1 MSAGTAT
8 PGAGSSGH
16 RAIVAQLSSA
26 QKVRTRGAPGYSI
39 YVNRPLGRHLAAFAF
54 RAGLTPNAVTTI
66 SACFTFA
73 GVVLLATVAPQWWT
87 GLLVWL
93 ALAVGYAFDSADGQL
108 ARLRGGGS
116 LSGEW
121 LDHVVDA
128 TKIASLHLAVLI
140 MFFRWYPIPAGALL
154 IPIGYSIVATVV
166 FFTIILNEQL
176 KRSRGW
182 TPSASAGSD
191 SGRSTP
197 LRALAALPM
206 DYGFLCLAFVLAGW
220 PLLFFWVY
228 TAFFTANALYLVV
241 ALRKWFRDLEAL
253 DARTR

>member
-1 MSAGTAT
+1 MSADAIDANA
-8 PGAGSSGH
+8 PSAGH
-16 RAIVAQLSSA
+16 RAIVARLSAA
-26 QKVRTRGAPGYSI
+26 QKVKTRGAPGYSI
-39 YVNRPLGRHLAAFAF
+39 YVNRPIGRHLAAFAY
-54 RAGLTPNAVTTI
+54 RAGLTPNAVTAI
-66 SACFTFA
+66 SACFSLA
-73 GVVLLATVAPQWWT
+73 GILVLVLVPPQWWT
-87 GLLVWL
+87 GVLVWL
-93 ALAVGYAFDSADGQL
+93 ALAIGYAFDSADGQL

-128 TKIASLHLAVLI
+128 TKIAALHLAVLV
-140 MFFRWYPIPAGALL
+140 MFFRWYPIPTGALL
-154 IPIGYSIVATVV
+154 IPVGYSIVATVI

-182 TPSASAGSD
+182 TPAASAASD

-206 DYGFLCLAFVLAGW
+206 DYGFLCLAFVTAGW
-220 PLLFFWVY
+220 PVLFFWVY
-228 TAFFTANALYLVV
+228 TAFFVANALYLAV
-241 ALRKWFRDLEAL
+241 ALRKWFRDLEVL

>member
-1 MSAGTAT
+1 MSAGAVG
-8 PGAGSSGH
+8 GAAPAGH
-16 RAIVAQLSSA
+16 REIVARLSAA
-26 QKVRTRGAPGYSI
+26 QKIKTRGAPGYSI
-39 YVNRPLGRHLAAFAF
+39 YVNRPLGRHLAAFAY
-54 RAGLTPNAVTTI
+54 RAGLTPNAVTAI
-66 SACFTFA
+66 SACFSLA
-73 GVVLLATVAPQWWT
+73 GIVVLVAVPPQWWT
-87 GLLVWL
+87 GLLVWM

-116 LSGEW
+116 LAGEW

-128 TKIASLHLAVLI
+128 TKIATLHVAVLV
-140 MFFRWYPIPAGALL
+140 MFFRWYPIPTAALL
-154 IPIGYSIVATVV
+154 VPLGYGIVATVI

-182 TPSASAGSD
+182 TPAASAASD
-191 SGRSTP
+191 TGRSTP

-206 DYGFLCLAFVLAGW
+206 DYGFLCLAFVLAGF

-228 TAFFTANALYLVV
+228 TAFFAANALYLVV
-241 ALRKWFRDLEAL
+241 ALRKWFHDLEVL

>member
-1 MSAGTAT
+1 MSAGAVGGTA
-8 PGAGSSGH
+8 PAGH
-16 RAIVAQLSSA
+16 REIVARLSAA
-26 QKVRTRGAPGYSI
+26 QKVKTRGAPGYSI
-39 YVNRPLGRHLAAFAF
+39 YVNRPIGRHLAAIAF
-54 RAGLTPNAVTTI
+54 RAGLTPNAVTAI
-66 SACFTFA
+66 SACFSLA
-73 GVVLLATVAPQWWT
+73 GIAVLVAVPPQWWT
-87 GLLVWL
+87 GLVVWL

-116 LSGEW
+116 LAGEW

-128 TKIASLHLAVLI
+128 TKIASLHVAVLV
-140 MFFRWYPIPAGALL
+140 MFFRWYPIPTAGLL
-154 IPIGYSIVATVV
+154 VPLGYSIVATVI

-182 TPSASAGSD
+182 TPASSAASD
-191 SGRSTP
+191 AGRSTP

-206 DYGFLCLAFVLAGW
+206 DYGFLCLAFVLAGF

-228 TAFFTANALYLVV
+228 TAFFVANALYLAV
-241 ALRKWFRDLEAL
+241 ASVKWFHDLEAL